1 VVPLPGDPATGA
13 AVVVE
18 RARRAEVV
26 YLGENHDRPAHHAA
40 QAAVLEALLAAGA
53 RPTVAFEMLAETDQA
68 AATAA
73 LAEGVGAAELDR
85 RLRWSERGWPDVRL
99 YWPLFEL
106 ARSHGLPVLAI
117 DLPGAETRAIA
128 RGGLTALGAAGD
140 RLRSVLPPDP
150 AREAALAQT
159 LRDVHCGLLPEARIP
174 ALIESWHA
182 RNVTMARR
190 LAAALEAKAHGP
202 GPRILVIV
210 GRGHQAAGGLPDQV
224 RAIRPATGQLV
235 VDLVDVDPG
244 ESAETVA
251 RAATGD
257 VVWLLPGNRR
267 PDPCATGWPPRP

>member
-1 VVPLPGDPATGA
+1 
-13 AVVVE
+13 VVVE

-26 YLGENHDRPAHHAA
+26 YLGESHDRPAHHAA
-40 QAAVLEALLAAGA
+40 QTGVLEAVLAMGA

-73 LAEGVGAAELDR
+73 LAEAVGAAELDR

-106 ARSHGLPVLAI
+106 ARRHDLPVLAI
-117 DLPGAETRAIA
+117 DLPGTETRAIA
-128 RGGLTALGAAGD
+128 RGGLAALGAAGT
-140 RLRSVLPPDP
+140 RLRSLLPPDP

-174 ALIESWHA
+174 AMIESWHA

-190 LAAALEAKAHGP
+190 LAAALEAPGP
-202 GPRILVIV
+202 APRILVIV
-210 GRGHQAAGGLPDQV
+210 GRGHQAAGGLPDQL
-224 RAIRPATGQLV
+224 RAIRPGTGQLV

-257 VVWLLPGNRR
+257 VVWLMPGDGR
-267 PDPCATGWPPRP
+267 PDPCATDRPPRRP